1 MWGAKIKNPRQSN
14 FNFQDT
20 FSQTLLFNFVFFFVI
35 FSIYFCFY
43 FCICWHSA
51 DEWCHGRTSR
61 NRTVQILILKNKMWR
76 LWWTF
81 YSYINLLFHVEVSTL
96 KQFILC
102 VVNILSDIKLLNVE
116 PSRWCRFKNLS
127 LLVKVTPAKVM
138 KNEDRGSPREQIYI

>member
-35 FSIYFCFY
+35 FSIYFCFN

-81 YSYINLLFHVEVSTL
+81 YSIINLLFHVEVSTL
-96 KQFILC
+96 KKFILC
-102 VVNILSDIKLLNVE
+102 VINILSDIMLLKLSTLDD
-116 PSRWCRFKNLS
+116 SDSKFTSYLS
-127 LLVKVTPAKVM
+127 K
-138 KNEDRGSPREQIYI
+138 